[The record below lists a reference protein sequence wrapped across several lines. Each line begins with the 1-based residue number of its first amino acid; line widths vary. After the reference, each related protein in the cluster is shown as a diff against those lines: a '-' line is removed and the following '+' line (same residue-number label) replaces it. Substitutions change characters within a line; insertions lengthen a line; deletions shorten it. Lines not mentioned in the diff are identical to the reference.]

1 MKGVP
6 QESIPIVMA
15 SLSEGTIKQY
25 RKPLSLWWDFCQ
37 KKRVNPFQAPVGYVL
52 EFLTVSLS
60 HVKTYGTLN
69 SYRSALALIVIGDI
83 GQQPVI
89 KRFFRGVAQLRPQSA
104 KYEEIWDPDPV
115 LCYLKTLWPHDTL
128 SFEDLS
134 KKLVMLLAL
143 VTAQRVQTLSKIRL
157 SCIDKTDTEIKIK
170 IIDRIKTSGPGRN
183 QPLLCLPFF
192 EKQPKLCV
200 ATVLDCYIKRS
211 AGLRPNNEDFL
222 LITCKKPHR
231 MATSQAIRRWIKE
244 VMAKSGIDTN
254 TFGSHSTRHAVT
266 SAAYRRG
273 VDIETI
279 RKAAGWTEKSRVFAR
294 FYNRPLI
301 KNTKIS
307 KSIIT

>member
-6 QESIPIVMA
+6 QESVPVVMV

-25 RKPLSLWWDFCQ
+25 RKPLGLWWDFCQ
-37 KKRVNPFQAPVGYVL
+37 KKRANPFQAPVSSVL

-104 KYEEIWDPDPV
+104 NMK
-115 LCYLKTLWPHDTL
+115 KFGTLTQ
-128 SFEDLS
+128 FDLT

-157 SCIDKTDTEIKIK
+157 SCIDKTDTEIKVK
-170 IIDRIKTSGPGRN
+170 IIDRIKTSGLGRK
-183 QPLLCLPFF
+183 QPLLCLPIF

-211 AGLRPNNEDFL
+211 ASLRPNNEDFL
-222 LITCKKPHR
+222 PITCKKSHR
-231 MATSQAIRRWIKE
+231 VATTQYIRRWIKE

-266 SAAYRRG
+266 SAAHRRG

-279 RKAAGWTEKSRVFAR
+279 QKAAGWTEKSRVFAR

-301 KNTKIS
+301 KNIKIS